1 MSFDD
6 KRGSA
11 LADGTTDETTPAP
24 ASEIISSSEETQLN
38 LHVAEIAGSTVNSA
52 GPTEAGVP
60 PSDSSEIRDLL
71 DSVDG
76 LTSITVGEVISAT
89 VVKITDTEV
98 VIDVGLKCETTIP
111 RSEFLNRAGEFRVA
125 PGDSIQIFAEHY
137 NEGNGT
143 LRASYQ
149 KAAFRRVW
157 DEVEQAQRE
166 QTTIQGRVIS
176 RTKGGVTVDV
186 GIPAFLPGSQVDLRP
201 HPNLEALIGQQIDVK
216 VIKVSRERNN
226 AVVSRRLVL
235 EQELAV
241 RKAELAERIH
251 EGVIL
256 EGRVK
261 NLTDYGVF
269 VDLGGI
275 DGLLHV
281 TDLSWGRVGKPADV
295 VQVGE
300 ELRVKVLKYDAAK
313 GRVSLGL
320 KQLTPDPWIQ
330 AAKAYQAGSRASG
343 RIVGVVDYGVF
354 VELEPGI
361 EGLIHSSELSWNRR
375 QKHPSKM
382 LKVGDRVD
390 VSVLD
395 VDLDKRRISLSLK
408 QTLPDP
414 WTTLP
419 GRMSAGTVLE
429 GRVRNMTEF
438 GAFVELDDGIDGLV
452 HISNMSWAKD
462 IKHPSEV
469 LKKGQKIEVVVLGI
483 DPEKRR
489 ISLALRETGPDAW
502 TDFCSRIKAG
512 DVVRGKV
519 VRVAAFGAFVEI
531 EPGVEGLCHTSEVA
545 TGKKRG
551 SIAVGDEYSFRIL
564 RMSPTDKKVGL
575 SMKEVDQ
582 ETAVEAPATGPAEE
596 LTAATEHQDASV
608 TAQES

>member
-11 LADGTTDETTPAP
+11 LADGTADETTPAR
-24 ASEIISSSEETQLN
+24 ASEIVSSSEETQLN
-38 LHVAEIAGSTVNSA
+38 LHVAEIASSTERSA
-52 GPTEAGVP
+52 IPSEAGVP

-76 LTSITVGEVISAT
+76 LASITVGEVIPAT
-89 VVKITDTEV
+89 VVKITETEV
-98 VIDVGLKCETTIP
+98 VIDVGLKCEATIP

-125 PGDSIQIFAEHY
+125 PGDSIQIFVEHY

-166 QTTIQGRVIS
+166 QTTLQGRVIS

-241 RKAELAERIH
+241 RKAELAQRLH
-251 EGVIL
+251 EGAIL

-281 TDLSWGRVGKPADV
+281 TDLSWGRVGKPSDV

-300 ELRVKVLKYDAAK
+300 ELRVKVLKYDAEK

-361 EGLIHSSELSWNRR
+361 EGLVHSSELSWSRR

-382 LKVGDRVD
+382 LKVDDRVD

-419 GRMSAGTVLE
+419 GRMSPGTVLE

-452 HISNMSWAKD
+452 HVSNMSWAKD
-462 IKHPSEV
+462 IKHPSEI

-519 VRVAAFGAFVEI
+519 VRIAAFGAFVEI
-531 EPGVEGLCHTSEVA
+531 EPGVEGLCHTSEVDK
-545 TGKKRG
+545 GKKRG
-551 SIAVGDEYSFRIL
+551 SVAVGDEFNFRIL
-564 RMSPTDKKVGL
+564 RLSPTDKKVGL
-575 SMKEVDQ
+575 SMKEVVQ
-582 ETAVEAPATGPAEE
+582 ETAPEAPPTGPAEG
-596 LTAATEHQDASV
+596 LAASTEHQDASA
-608 TAQES
+608 TDQES

>member
-6 KRGSA
+6 ERGSA
-11 LADGTTDETTPAP
+11 LADRTPDEATPMPAP
-24 ASEIISSSEETQLN
+24 EIVSSNEETQLN
-38 LHVAEIAGSTVNSA
+38 LHPPQIAGSTESSA
-52 GPTEAGVP
+52 SVPEAESP
-60 PSDSSEIRDLL
+60 PSDIRDLL

-76 LTSITVGEVISAT
+76 LITIAVDEVIPAT

-98 VIDVGLKCETTIP
+98 VIDVGLKCEAAIP
-111 RSEFLNRAGEFRVA
+111 RTEFLNREGVISVS
-125 PGDSIQIFAEHY
+125 PGDSIQIFVEHY
-137 NEGNGT
+137 NESNGT

-149 KAAFRRVW
+149 KAVFRRVW
-157 DEVEQAQRE
+157 DEVERAQRE
-166 QTTIQGRVIS
+166 QKTIQGKVIS
-176 RTKGGVTVDV
+176 RTKGGVTVDL

-201 HPNLEALIGQQIDVK
+201 HPNIDALLGQQIDVK
-216 VIKVSRERNN
+216 VIKVNRERNN
-226 AVVSRRLVL
+226 AVVSRRQVL
-235 EQELAV
+235 EEEQAA
-241 RKAELAERIH
+241 RKAKLAEKLH

-256 EGRVK
+256 TGRVK

-281 TDLSWGRVGKPADV
+281 TDLSWGRVGKPSEV
-295 VQVGE
+295 VQVDQ
-300 ELRVKVLKYDAAK
+300 ELRVKVLKYDAEK

-320 KQLTPDPWIQ
+320 KQLTPDPWVR
-330 AAKAYQAGSRASG
+330 AAKTYQPGSRASG
-343 RIVGVVDYGVF
+343 RVVGVVDYGVF

-361 EGLIHSSELSWNRR
+361 EGLIHSSEISWSRR

-382 LKVGDRVD
+382 LKVGDRVE
-390 VSVLD
+390 VSILD
-395 VDLDKRRISLSLK
+395 LSFEKRRISLSLK

-419 GRMSAGTVLE
+419 GRMAAGTVLE

-452 HISNMSWAKD
+452 HVSNMSWARD

-489 ISLALRETGPDAW
+489 ISLALKETGPDAW

-519 VRVAAFGAFVEI
+519 VRIAPFGAFVEI

-545 TGKKRG
+545 TGKKG
-551 SIAVGDEYSFRIL
+551 GALAVGKEYNFCIL
-564 RMSPTDKKVGL
+564 RLSPTDKKVGL
-575 SMKEVDQ
+575 SMKEVKQ
-582 ETAVEAPATGPAEE
+582 EPAPAASSIKIVEE
-596 LTAATEHQDASV
+596 AATAAELQDSPAAS
-608 TAQES
+608 QES